1 MEDSTLGGVTF
12 IRPIATR
19 KVFSSVKSSNRRC
32 FERSYGK
39 RTRQSQSEMNR
50 DKSLHEKMSRG
61 LDRNGVPKD
70 LPKYIVQS
78 RNLVKYSKF
87 DNFMRRTHE
96 PYQVQQFRCVT
107 LADGTVKR
115 TPLSLQNIERQ
126 ERRIQNEYREKY
138 GFRMKK
144 LKVNE
149 NLSNEREEVKDSNM
163 SNTNQ
168 RYEEDKEESKE
179 EAIIFKKRD
188 EKDRNKQD
196 NKDSSGLAVR
206 NLMLSSND
214 DKEDEESKSSIGI
227 IQKKAKQKTGKK
239 NKGKQKP

>member
-1 MEDSTLGGVTF
+1 
-12 IRPIATR
+12 
-19 KVFSSVKSSNRRC
+19 
-32 FERSYGK
+32 
-39 RTRQSQSEMNR
+39 
-50 DKSLHEKMSRG
+50 MSRG

-78 RNLVKYSKF
+78 RKLVKYSKF

-107 LADGTVKR
+107 LADRTVKR

-227 IQKKAKQKTGKK
+227 IQKKAKQKTGRK